1 MHQRALTYTII
12 TVILICLFVVSLVL
26 SPELA
31 KFVSYALG
39 IIGLLLFA
47 SGLGI
52 AIYSI
57 FRLIEDQKE
66 EKWNKKKKNE

>member
-1 MHQRALTYTII
+1 MHQRALKHTII

-26 SPELA
+26 SPKLA

-47 SGLGI
+47 TGLGI
-52 AIYSI
+52 GIYGI
-57 FRLIEDQKE
+57 FRLIEDRKE
-66 EKWNKKKKNE
+66 EKEKKNEPS